1 MASGAPTLQRQN
13 SSASGRGEP
22 TAKKPRKSMP
32 KSASGAALMNA
43 AAGGGDMGLFDHE
56 ELLFSTDCFDEIRGG
71 GAGSSEQADQ
81 QQQEQN
87 YSFGSAGADSQ
98 QQQQQS
104 YHQQQSLPVAAG
116 GESHS
121 QGHRPRA
128 GSLDEDFEDL
138 LEMRSPETSNHGPPA
153 AAATTF
159 NNIAVSNADAWVTS
173 SAADN
178 SLASGA
184 DSTAEDGDGWGA
196 AQQEVLARQAREQE
210 GPQF

>member
-13 SSASGRGEP
+13 SSASSRGEP
-22 TAKKPRKSMP
+22 SVKKPRKSMP

-43 AAGGGDMGLFDHE
+43 AAVGSGDMGMFDHE

-71 GAGSSEQADQ
+71 GTSNSEQADQ
-81 QQQEQN
+81 QQEQDH
-87 YSFGSAGADSQ
+87 SFGSAGTDLQ
-98 QQQQQS
+98 QQQLC
-104 YHQQQSLPVAAG
+104 HKQQSLPAAG
-116 GESHS
+116 SSESHS
-121 QGHRPRA
+121 QVQGRPRA

-153 AAATTF
+153 APITF
-159 NNIAVSNADAWVTS
+159 NNIAVNNADAWVTS
-173 SAADN
+173 SATDIP
-178 SLASGA
+178 LASGA
-184 DSTAEDGDGWGA
+184 DATVDDGDDWGA